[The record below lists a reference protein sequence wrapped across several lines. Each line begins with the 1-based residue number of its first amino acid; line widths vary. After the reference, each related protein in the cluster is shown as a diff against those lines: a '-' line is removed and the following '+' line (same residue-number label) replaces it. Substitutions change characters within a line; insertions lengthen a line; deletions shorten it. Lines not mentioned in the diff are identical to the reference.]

1 MQVLSTSEN
10 EKDVRDLYQLG
21 CCSYAYKP
29 VDFEELQATT
39 AKIMQFWFKTALLPS
54 DDPH

>member
-1 MQVLSTSEN
+1 MQVLSTS